1 MSNLSVENIYT
12 RQEAKELGKKHLW
25 KLVGMLAIVYGVGFG
40 LTFLGEM
47 LLAGQATVLSNG
59 QTEVSP
65 VYAICSLLL
74 SLAASL
80 VGGGLSLGMTA
91 GMLAICRRQET
102 TVNVVFSRMGQCL
115 KMFGLTLWVGLKTAL
130 WALPGGA
137 LIVAGFTTMV
147 VTMQSQTAV
156 TNENAAV
163 AMLIV
168 MAGYVV
174 LFVLMIPAAFR
185 YLMAPYV
192 LADEPDRGVRECVTL
207 SKTMMKGHKWQA
219 FKLIVPFILVLYAV
233 MLVVMLP
240 ITFVAESLPSN
251 PAVMLIMTILPIVI
265 MLVGVI
271 YLGLRAGLSYCLF
284 YLKRRYTTDPAQQT
298 DTAMEVLAE
307 APAEAADEAPA
318 SDPAE

>member
-1 MSNLSVENIYT
+1 MSNLSVENVYT

-25 KLVGMLAIVYGVGFG
+25 KLVGMLAIVCGVGFG

-65 VYAICSLLL
+65 VYAIGSLLL
-74 SLAASL
+74 SLAVSL
-80 VGGGLSLGMTA
+80 VDGGLSLGMTA

-115 KMFGLTLWVGLKTAL
+115 KMFVLTLWVGLKTAL
-130 WALPGGA
+130 WALPGMV
-137 LIVAGFTTMV
+137 LMVAGL
-147 VTMQSQTAV
+147 VTMGAAAQGQIAT

-219 FKLIVPFILVLYAV
+219 FKLIVPFILVMYGM
-233 MLVVMLP
+233 MLVAMIP
-240 ITFVAESLPSN
+240 MAIVAESLPSS
-251 PAVMLIMTILPIVI
+251 PAVTLIATILPLVL
-265 MLVGVI
+265 MLVCVI
-271 YLGLRAGLSYCLF
+271 YLGIRAGLSYCLF
-284 YLKRRYTTDPAQQT
+284 YLKRRYTTDPAQQ
-298 DTAMEVLAE
+298 AE
-307 APAEAADEAPA
+307 TTPEAADEAPA
-318 SDPAE
+318 SDHAQ